1 MTRQGK
7 FLLTATALVV
17 VGLAT
22 LIVTGTLQY
31 TTDRNHHRQSTT
43 ITNDHVTN
51 LPWSLLPEHKQ

>member
-22 LIVTGTLQY
+22 LIVTGAFQY

-43 ITNDHVTN
+43 VTNDHVTN
-51 LPWSLLPEHKQ
+51 FPWSLLPEDKQ